1 MNQIVMPSSGTMS
14 TALLMVLVN
23 KSRSSSGES
32 VVRASD
38 FVARCADELEGEH
51 YEIFVVQ
58 NPNKTSTT
66 HFNLTMDQCKLVAMR
81 ESKSVRRSVL
91 ARLNELENPKV
102 PQTLSQALRLAADQA
117 EQIEQQKQALA
128 IAAPKVEFV
137 DQYVESTGSMTFRQ
151 VAKLLKAKEH
161 ALRQM
166 LQDQKVMYKLG
177 GEWTAYQNHIE
188 AGRFEVKTGT
198 AQHNDHAYTTARFTP
213 KGVEY
218 VSKLWRDIWLPKAPE
233 RASAD
238 IGKSMEKSQ

>member
-1 MNQIVMPSSGTMS
+1 MKQILVANGPTMS
-14 TALLMVLVN
+14 SREIAELTGKQHKNVMRDICGMLHELKVDTLSFEHIYYDSRNRKQLEFMLDREHTDCLLTGYSSVLRMNVI
-23 KSRSSSGES
+23 KRWK
-32 VVRASD
+32 
-38 FVARCADELEGEH
+38 ELEA
-51 YEIFVVQ
+51 
-58 NPNKTSTT
+58 KTS
-66 HFNLTMDQCKLVAMR
+66 QAAV
-81 ESKSVRRSVL
+81 EI
-91 ARLNELENPKV
+91 

-218 VSKLWRDIWLPKAPE
+218 VSKLWRDMWLPKMPE
-233 RASAD
+233 RASAEV
-238 IGKSMEKSQ
+238 GKSMEKSQ